1 MLRFNAISE
10 KKKKEVVK
18 ENERFLDLVEGAF
31 CHHY

>member
-18 ENERFLDLVEGAF
+18 ENEQFLDLVEGAF
-31 CHHY
+31 